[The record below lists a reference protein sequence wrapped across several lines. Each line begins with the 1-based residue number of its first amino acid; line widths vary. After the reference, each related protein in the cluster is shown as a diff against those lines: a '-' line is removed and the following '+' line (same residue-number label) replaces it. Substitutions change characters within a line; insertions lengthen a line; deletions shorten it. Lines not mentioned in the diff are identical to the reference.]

1 MLTRTLHF
9 VIVFAMLNV
18 TAFAQ
23 PPRTIS
29 VTGKAET
36 QVMPDVAIIGFAIE
50 TVDKSLAT
58 AKSKTDA
65 AVAEF
70 SKTLKQ
76 LGFKSE
82 SITRS
87 SLRISKRY
95 PDDDYSEVWYQVTR
109 TISLTVAVSEVTKIL
124 DTAIDTGVNQVEGIE
139 YAISDES
146 KIREK
151 LLAEAVENAKEQA
164 AYLAKAFESKLGK
177 ARQIHADRNGGST

>member
-36 QVMPDVAIIGFAIE
+36 QVMPDVAMIGFAIE

-87 SLRISKRY
+87 SL
-95 PDDDYSEVWYQVTR
+95 
-109 TISLTVAVSEVTKIL
+109 
-124 DTAIDTGVNQVEGIE
+124 
-139 YAISDES
+139 
-146 KIREK
+146 
-151 LLAEAVENAKEQA
+151 
-164 AYLAKAFESKLGK
+164 
-177 ARQIHADRNGGST
+177 